1 MEEERKEPDWFP
13 NAKVYHNGS
22 HYIGIPHTTN
32 KRKKRPKPQEKVFVV
47 REEIDK
53 ETGEVAVKSATI
65 LPKLELMDDDE
76 CHDCP
81 FEEEIEE
88 YYRKKNEGITT
99 DMVAPFKK
107 KERKVKTKRV
117 TRAGEFK
124 RLYEECKNM
133 KVKDQKKY
141 LMNCIRDLFTDL
153 RAAELYVERKLMD
166 KYRALV
172 ERRKRFMRKAYLNNF
187 DYFATFTYA
196 DDKHTE
202 EDFKKKLANT
212 LKHFANRKGWKYM
225 GVWERG
231 GKKPSS
237 FPRPFE
243 STRRHNAGGAYRGY
257 GF

>member
-1 MEEERKEPDWFP
+1 MDEERKEPDWFP

-76 CHDCP
+76 CPDCP

-88 YYRKKNEGITT
+88 YYRKKNQGINT

-141 LMNCIRDLFTDL
+141 LMNCIRDLFPDL

-166 KYRALV
+166 K
-172 ERRKRFMRKAYLNNF
+172 
-187 DYFATFTYA
+187 
-196 DDKHTE
+196 
-202 EDFKKKLANT
+202 
-212 LKHFANRKGWKYM
+212 
-225 GVWERG
+225 
-231 GKKPSS
+231 
-237 FPRPFE
+237 
-243 STRRHNAGGAYRGY
+243 
-257 GF
+257 